1 MRARERRL
9 RAHARVERRVAE
21 SPPRVRRVRR
31 VRRSRTRARTNAEC
45 RSRIARAH
53 VARLRLQTRARDA
66 RGRGA
71 REDVV

>member
-1 MRARERRL
+1 MCARERRL

-53 VARLRLQTRARDA
+53 VARSRLHTRARDA